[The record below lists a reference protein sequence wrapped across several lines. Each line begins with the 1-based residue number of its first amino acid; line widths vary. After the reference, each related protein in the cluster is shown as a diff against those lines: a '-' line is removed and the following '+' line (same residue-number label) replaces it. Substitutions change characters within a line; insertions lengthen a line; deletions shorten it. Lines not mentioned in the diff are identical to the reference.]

1 MNQQTTTFL
10 TRAALAALPALSLAA
25 VASAQ
30 DAIVPDDF
38 ATIQSAVSNAT
49 DVDLDGTVEILV
61 RGGTY
66 VENVVVRRSSLSLS
80 GEGAATT
87 SVVGA
92 GFRETIRVED
102 ADSVSI
108 SGFRVSNS
116 ILEDG
121 IELQRTTG
129 CSVLDTVLTG
139 NRDGLSVQSSQN
151 ALVMNNEAFDNDG
164 EGIRFRGAAFSTC
177 AGNSSHDN
185 LHHGIDVR
193 RSFGIALDGN
203 TTNGNTDSGLR
214 VRQGVQ
220 VTVTNH
226 VSNGNSDSG
235 ILVRRASDCSV
246 VGSTCSGNLD
256 SGLRLRDTASN
267 LFSQNAFTG
276 NAEHGIRM
284 ENASDDF
291 DGSQGGNQA
300 PPGDNDLSGNG
311 NGPLRV
317 D

>member
-1 MNQQTTTFL
+1 MHTQTLF
-10 TRAALAALPALSLAA
+10 TRAALAALPALSFGA

-38 ATIQSAVSNAT
+38 ATIQSAVSSAS

-61 RGGTY
+61 RAGTY
-66 VENVVVRRSSLSLS
+66 VENVLIRRSNLSLS

-129 CSVLDTVLTG
+129 SSVLDTVLTG
-139 NRDGLSVQSSQN
+139 NRDGLSVQNSQG
-151 ALVMNNEAFDNDG
+151 ALVMNNEAFGNAG

-177 AGNSSHDN
+177 LGNSSHDN
-185 LHHGIDVR
+185 QHHGIDVR

-220 VTVTNH
+220 VTVASH

-235 ILVRRASDCSV
+235 ILVRRAADCSI

-256 SGLRLRDTASN
+256 NGLRLRDTANN
-267 LFSQNAFTG
+267 LFSQNSFTG
-276 NAEHGIRM
+276 NNEFGIRM
-284 ENASDDF
+284 ENANDDF
-291 DGSQGGNQA
+291 DAGPSGNQA

-311 NGPLRV
+311 NGAVRV